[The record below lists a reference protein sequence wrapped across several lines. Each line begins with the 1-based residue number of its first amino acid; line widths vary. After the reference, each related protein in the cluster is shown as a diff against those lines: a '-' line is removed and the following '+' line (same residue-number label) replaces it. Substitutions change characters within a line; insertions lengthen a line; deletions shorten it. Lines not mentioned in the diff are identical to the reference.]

1 MGLDEYKRKRK
12 FNRTPEPAGEIKKTP
27 GKSFVIQ
34 KHRATRL
41 HYDFRLEMEG
51 VLRSW
56 AIPKGPTFN
65 PAEKRLAMETEDH
78 PIDYGEFEGIIPAGN
93 YGAGKVIIW
102 DNGTYEMVDPDTPE
116 KGWKKGKL
124 HFVLKGKKLKGEWV
138 LVRGSREPRQWI
150 FFKVRDQHASS
161 DIDITKERPESVV
174 SGSLVDEIAE
184 QSPSR
189 QWVTPI
195 ERELEKYDMKK
206 PGRGPIPKN
215 IQPMLATLSEKPF
228 RNDDW
233 LFELKLDGI
242 RAIAVKN
249 GTRLDMRTRNARSLA
264 DRFPTLAQAFKELP
278 VDTAVLDG
286 EIVALDEKGHS
297 HFHLIQ
303 PRIHL
308 SRAKDIAI
316 ADEQIPVYFYAF
328 DLLYLNGYNLMKFPL
343 IERKAVLGQLIP
355 GNDGWIRYADHIE
368 GDGVAFFEAVSKR
381 GLEGI
386 VAKLKKSEYQ
396 QTRSRYWLKIK
407 TQMTDHFVV
416 GGFTAP
422 EGTRKLFGALL
433 LGLYSNGSLIY
444 VGRTGGGF
452 DDRMLAQ
459 AYDEVKPLVTETC
472 PFKEVPAEVRKST
485 WVQPQLVCEVRF
497 NEWTSDRKLR
507 APIFQGF
514 RDDVD
519 PEQCRLEE
527 SIPRPSPGPSGH
539 PLPRGEGHVE
549 ADPSRPGRV
558 DSVSTARKEARGH
571 VEADPSPPGRGWPEG
586 PGEGHIEFTNLD
598 KVFWPEDG
606 YTKGDLIE
614 YYDKISP
621 FLISHLLDRPL
632 VFERFPDGIYG
643 QSFYQK
649 DAPGYTPEWIRT
661 EGIWSEDVQR
671 SIRYFIGASREQ
683 LLYIA
688 NTGNIQQNPWMS
700 RVQHLDYPDYLV
712 FDLDPVEAPFSSVQR
727 VAIVLKQ
734 VLDELGLRSYPKTS
748 GASGI
753 HVHLPVLEKTFTYE
767 EVRLFAEAVA
777 SIVVQ
782 RAPDLATIERVVR
795 RRKAHH
801 VYIDFLQNVRG
812 KTVASVYSPRPRQ
825 GAPVSTPLK
834 WQDFK
839 RPIDPKAF
847 TIKTI
852 FKRLDKFG
860 DLFEPALTDRQDI
873 SGFLES
879 LRDRGF
885 RRSRGSSK

>member
-1 MGLDEYKRKRK
+1 M
-12 FNRTPEPAGEIKKTP
+12 
-27 GKSFVIQ
+27 
-34 KHRATRL
+34 
-41 HYDFRLEMEG
+41 
-51 VLRSW
+51 
-56 AIPKGPTFN
+56 
-65 PAEKRLAMETEDH
+65 
-78 PIDYGEFEGIIPAGN
+78 
-93 YGAGKVIIW
+93 
-102 DNGTYEMVDPDTPE
+102 
-116 KGWKKGKL
+116 
-124 HFVLKGKKLKGEWV
+124 
-138 LVRGSREPRQWI
+138 
-150 FFKVRDQHASS
+150 
-161 DIDITKERPESVV
+161 
-174 SGSLVDEIAE
+174 
-184 QSPSR
+184 
-189 QWVTPI
+189 
-195 ERELEKYDMKK
+195 
-206 PGRGPIPKN
+206 
-215 IQPMLATLSEKPF
+215 
-228 RNDDW
+228 
-233 LFELKLDGI
+233 
-242 RAIAVKN
+242 
-249 GTRLDMRTRNARSLA
+249 
-264 DRFPTLAQAFKELP
+264 
-278 VDTAVLDG
+278 
-286 EIVALDEKGHS
+286 
-297 HFHLIQ
+297 
-303 PRIHL
+303 
-308 SRAKDIAI
+308 

-355 GNDGWIRYADHIE
+355 ENDGWIRYADHIE
-368 GDGVAFFEAVSKR
+368 GDGVTFFEAVSKR

-433 LGLYSNGSLIY
+433 LGLYSNSSLIY

-485 WVQPQLVCEVRF
+485 WIQPQLVCEVRF

-539 PLPRGEGHVE
+539 PLQRESRGQTPISATQEMEVCPR
-549 ADPSRPGRV
+549 DSR
-558 DSVSTARKEARGH
+558 
-571 VEADPSPPGRGWPEG
+571 
-586 PGEGHIEFTNLD
+586 IEFTNLD

-661 EGIWSEDVQR
+661 EEIWSEDVQR

-712 FDLDPVEAPFSSVQR
+712 FDLDPVEAPFSSVQS
-727 VAIVLKQ
+727 VAIILKQ

-834 WQDFK
+834 WQEFK

-885 RRSRGSSK
+885 RRSRGSK